1 MKTSDRTASTPSTP
15 STPSQAPGSWLGNQ
29 AAAQRALQRALPGIE
44 PQVADPEVCGSG
56 FLHIVIMD
64 PALAPGEVGFQEAIL
79 AEHSVGDR
87 DRWDADYAAFAR
99 AKARLSWTSGLDGH
113 AVQARMPHR
122 LREGDT
128 LLWGGICLDGI
139 AIGVSGAHPWY
150 DEAFALTVA
159 GWFRAE
165 IKRAAA
171 QATTR
176 GALFAGPP
184 R

>member
-1 MKTSDRTASTPSTP
+1 MKTFDRATSAAT
-15 STPSQAPGSWLGNQ
+15 SQVTGSWLGNQ

-56 FLHIVIMD
+56 FLHVVIMD
-64 PALAPGEVGFQEAIL
+64 PALAPGGVDFDDAIL

-87 DRWDADYAAFAR
+87 SRWDADYAAFAR
-99 AKARLSWTSGLDGH
+99 AKARLSWTAGLDGH
-113 AVQARMPHR
+113 VVQARMPHR

-139 AIGVSGAHPWY
+139 VIGVSGAHPWY
-150 DEAFALTVA
+150 DEAFALAIA

-171 QATTR
+171 QATAD
-176 GALFAGPP
+176 GALFAGG
-184 R
+184 RD

>member
-1 MKTSDRTASTPSTP
+1 LR
-15 STPSQAPGSWLGNQ
+15 
-29 AAAQRALQRALPGIE
+29 RALPGIE
-44 PQVADPEVCGSG
+44 PQVLDPEVCGSG
-56 FLHIVIMD
+56 FLHVVIMD
-64 PALAPGEVGFQEAIL
+64 PGLGPGDVGCEQAIL

-87 DRWDADYAAFAR
+87 SRWDADYAAFAR
-99 AKARLSWTSGLDGH
+99 AMARLAWRWGLDGH
-113 AVQARMPHR
+113 AVQTRMPHR

-128 LLWGGICLDGI
+128 LLWGGISLDGI

-150 DEAFALTVA
+150 DEAFALAIA

-171 QATTR
+171 QASADGT
-176 GALFAGPP
+176 LFATAD

>member
-1 MKTSDRTASTPSTP
+1 MNQPDRPASAPVTTPSR
-15 STPSQAPGSWLGNQ
+15 GSWLGNQ
-29 AAAQRALQRALPGIE
+29 DAAQRALRRALPGIE
-44 PQVADPEVCGSG
+44 PQVADPDVCGSG

-64 PALAPGEVGFQEAIL
+64 PALGPGDVGFDEAIL

-87 DRWDADYAAFAR
+87 SRWDADYAAFAR

-113 AVQARMPHR
+113 VVQARLPHR

-150 DEAFALTVA
+150 DEAFALAIA

-165 IKRAAA
+165 IKRAAGE
-171 QATTR
+171 ATA
-176 GALFAGPP
+176 GGMLFASPP
-184 R
+184 G